1 MDLKWLWTDH
11 TVRVSHVIDE
21 RMGEKRCY
29 KLWAPVF
36 ASLEDFKTKV
46 TQLLTD
52 RGYIRDPVIY
62 SIDMM
67 RHPNDW
73 NGRISNK
80 MDWTRIE
87 SSTRLFTLLVRY
99 TGDLIDVS
107 GIGRLPL
114 SRGGVHMRPVDTDEL
129 ANSSEATDSM
139 SESESMGLQF
149 QTILRLHER
158 VRSLEH
164 HLF

>member
-1 MDLKWLWTDH
+1 MFDH
-11 TVRVSHVIDE
+11 TVRVSHVIDG

-29 KLWAPVF
+29 KLRAPAF

-67 RHPNDW
+67 RHPKGW
-73 NGRISNK
+73 NGRISNE
-80 MDWTRIE
+80 MDWTRME

-114 SRGGVHMRPVDTDEL
+114 SRGPSRVRYPVDTDEL
-129 ANSSEATDSM
+129 VNSSEATDSM

>member
-1 MDLKWLWTDH
+1 M
-11 TVRVSHVIDE
+11 
-21 RMGEKRCY
+21 
-29 KLWAPVF
+29 
-36 ASLEDFKTKV
+36 
-46 TQLLTD
+46 
-52 RGYIRDPVIY
+52 
-62 SIDMM
+62 
-67 RHPNDW
+67 
-73 NGRISNK
+73 
-80 MDWTRIE
+80 E

-129 ANSSEATDSM
+129 VNSSEATDSM
-139 SESESMGLQF
+139 SESESESMGLQF